1 MVKCLRE
8 PDNPTKCNPS
18 HVLIHCSNSSL
29 QNTRETAFAIRKLHL
44 NKAKKYLEDVLG
56 HKQAIPLC
64 RFCHRASHTAQ
75 AKNRHSNGQGHW
87 LVKSA
92 TFILNLL
99 KNAES
104 NAEERFQTITSSYYR
119 GAHGIIKYS
128 IAYVPLILG
137 MKRKSLRHEVP
148 NSSLSSTPTQQ
159 QSNQQHQ

>member
-29 QNTRETAFAIRKLHL
+29 QNTRETAFTIRKLPL
-44 NKAKKYLEDVLG
+44 KKAKKYLEDVLA

-64 RFCHRASHTAQ
+64 CFCHRASHTAQ
-75 AKNRHSNGQGHW
+75 AKNCHSNGQGHW

-92 TFILNLL
+92 AFILNLL

-104 NAEERFQTITSSYYR
+104 NVEVGSLVTSH
-119 GAHGIIKYS
+119 GAS
-128 IAYVPLILG
+128 LAARPRSSYVPLILG
-137 MKRKSLRHEVP
+137 MKRKIMPLVLQNENTVRRSGTDSPITLR
-148 NSSLSSTPTQQ
+148 
-159 QSNQQHQ
+159 